1 MRAVRGVM
9 GTIAL
14 IGVGLTGAVLVA
26 RGYDPV
32 TARATADNARGP
44 GIPPAPGAS
53 QNAPPDANPG
63 ASTANLKKVANALH
77 LDRRSVT
84 VVVTLPPGLG
94 VTNRVDVS
102 VDFDE
107 RGASRRVTQPYDNT
121 RGNRI
126 LADLADGG
134 GARRRAEVVISLSEA
149 SAVYSV
155 RSTVDVE
162 PLYDIAVSPL
172 SVYLV
177 NDCDE
182 FGASEPHFYYR
193 LPNGQA
199 RDVEISMSGGET
211 YPIGRF
217 AQIYHQVG
225 QSANLGFPTFTF
237 NEDDLF
243 DGVHEFYSTNPDRN
257 QKPLLPGKS
266 QTVGVDMTSATDNF
280 CAAKLSYT
288 VTMTLLRFPDL
299 GR

>member
-1 MRAVRGVM
+1 VT

-14 IGVGLTGAVLVA
+14 IVVGLTGALLVA
-26 RGYDPV
+26 RGHDPV
-32 TARATADNARGP
+32 TPRATADNVRGP

-63 ASTANLKKVANALH
+63 ASTPNLKKVANALH
-77 LDRRSVT
+77 LDHKSVT
-84 VVVTLPPGLG
+84 VAVTLPPGLG

-107 RGASRRVTQPYDNT
+107 RGASKRITQPYDNM

-126 LADLADGG
+126 LADLADNG
-134 GARRRAEVVISLSEA
+134 GARRLAQVVISLSEA
-149 SAVYSV
+149 GVPYAV

-182 FGASEPHFYYR
+182 FGESEPHFYFR
-193 LPNGQA
+193 LPNGQR
-199 RDVEISMSGGET
+199 RDAEIYMSGGET

-217 AQIYHQVG
+217 AQLYREAG
-225 QSANLGFPTFTF
+225 QSRNLGFPTFTF
-237 NEDDLF
+237 NEDDPF
-243 DGVHEFYSTNPDRN
+243 DGVHQFYSTNPDPN

-266 QTVGVDMTSATDNF
+266 QTVNLDMTSATDNF
-280 CAAKLSYT
+280 CTAKLSYT
-288 VTMTLLRFPDL
+288 LTYTLRRYPDL